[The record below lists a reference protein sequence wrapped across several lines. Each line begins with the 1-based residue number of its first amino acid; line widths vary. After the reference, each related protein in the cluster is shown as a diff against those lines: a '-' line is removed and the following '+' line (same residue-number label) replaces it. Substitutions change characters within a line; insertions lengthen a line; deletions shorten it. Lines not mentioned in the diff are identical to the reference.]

1 MRVRKTLH
9 YIREREDEAD
19 WETCCVSSI
28 PQRENLLRYLRATKS
43 GRIYVLCGIDRKG
56 DLRGSM
62 RNGSELL

>member
-1 MRVRKTLH
+1 VLRVVNSTKG
-9 YIREREDEAD
+9 ER
-19 WETCCVSSI
+19 VG
-28 PQRENLLRYLRATKS
+28 ENLLRYLRATKS